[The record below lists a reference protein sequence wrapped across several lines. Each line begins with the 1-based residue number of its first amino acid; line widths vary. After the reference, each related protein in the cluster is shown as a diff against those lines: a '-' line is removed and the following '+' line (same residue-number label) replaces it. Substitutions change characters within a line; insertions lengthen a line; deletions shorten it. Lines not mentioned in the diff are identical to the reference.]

1 MVAQWKKM
9 LQNKPAFIQSIFG
22 KNYGHLELSFYLKTL
37 WKQDTAPKHFEPF
50 ETWNEIHLNQPQTSA
65 LWLCAS
71 EPHVPLSLQR
81 NTHLDSAVQL
91 QDPLQAE
98 KKSTKCPFSSCW
110 IQKTPVNTVQRHLQK
125 SWEKCF
131 PQLQNIFFNILESP
145 LNCCNHFIYLGF
157 KK

>member
-1 MVAQWKKM
+1 M

-71 EPHVPLSLQR
+71 EPHVPLSLER

-98 KKSTKCPFSSCW
+98 KKSTSEVPILFLLNPKDTYKHCSEAPPKVLGEMLSSAS
-110 IQKTPVNTVQRHLQK
+110 KY
-125 SWEKCF
+125 
-131 PQLQNIFFNILESP
+131 FFLTF
-145 LNCCNHFIYLGF
+145 LKVH
-157 KK
+157 